1 MVRNPPHSA
10 GDARDSG
17 LIPRSGRFPGAG
29 KWPPT
34 PVFLPENSMGR
45 GAWQATVW
53 HSWVTEHMHT
63 HTHTHLC
70 FSGEPWLIQI
80 LVPRMVLQEKD
91 FKATFLNSFWGF
103 GIDSPI
109 WLDLKMLMTLFL
121 SQSVQAAIKEHHRL
135 SGLQA
140 TEIYFSRFWSLG
152 GSRSRYWHI
161 QRLVR
166 ALIQLHK
173 QKSSLFVLERV
184 RELSWVSF
192 IRVLLPF
199 MGAPSSWTND
209 LPKVP
214 PSNTITL

>member
-1 MVRNPPHSA
+1 MQETRVWSLGQEDSLEQGNGPPLQCSC
-10 GDARDSG
+10 
-17 LIPRSGRFPGAG
+17 LKIPWAEEPGRLQSDTAE
-29 KWPPT
+29 WLST
-34 PVFLPENSMGR
+34 R
-45 GAWQATVW
+45 
-53 HSWVTEHMHT
+53 T

-80 LVPRMVLQEKD
+80 LVPRMVLEEKD

-173 QKSSLFVLERV
+173 QKSSLFVLGRV

>member
-1 MVRNPPHSA
+1 MQEMQERLGFDPSVRK
-10 GDARDSG
+10 
-17 LIPRSGRFPGAG
+17 IPWSR
-29 KWPPT
+29 KWHPT
-34 PVFLPENSMGR
+34 PIFLPENSMGR

-53 HSWVTEHMHT
+53 HSWVTEHTHT
-63 HTHTHLC
+63 HTHTLL
-70 FSGEPWLIQI
+70 FLWEPWLIQI
-80 LVPRMVLQEKD
+80 LVPRMVLGEED

-109 WLDLKMLMTLFL
+109 WLDLKMLMTLLL

-161 QRLVR
+161 QWLGR